1 MRKWILGICGFI
13 LLCLLITNIVI
24 GNMKTQQN
32 VPSEEN
38 KVSNNS
44 LTYIVRDFNGNI
56 AVFDSTTNK
65 PVKVTDVS
73 TDSLPVM
80 DRKMLKD
87 GIEVKGQA
95 ELNVL
100 LEDLCS

>member
-1 MRKWILGICGFI
+1 MKKWIFGICGFI
-13 LLCLLITNIVI
+13 LLCLLITNIVFENI
-24 GNMKTQQN
+24 QTEQN
-32 VPSEEN
+32 IPSEEN

-56 AVFDSTTNK
+56 AVFDSKGNQPIK
-65 PVKVTDVS
+65 ITDVS
-73 TDSLPVM
+73 TESLPAM

-87 GIEVKGQA
+87 GVKVSGQN
-95 ELNVL
+95 ELNTL